1 MVNRKF
7 QILVVEDDELDRLI
21 IKKALKSASINHDL
35 HFAEDHESGKIA
47 TDGKEYDC
55 IFLDYNLPGGTGLEL
70 LKEIRATGNQSPII
84 IVTSQGDEKIAVEAM
99 KNGANDYIP
108 KNLLTGDGIAQS
120 VRYMVNMKEN
130 EKRQRELEFQLI
142 ETQHQLN
149 AVVANA
155 PIILFALNVVG
166 EIRLFE
172 GKGLNELN
180 IEKEKIINQPLQN
193 FSEQIPIQI
202 ENFEKA
208 LSGQEVTVVVEWEN
222 KFFEIFY
229 NAIRDK
235 DDRITG
241 VIGVAADVTAHKRI
255 QEELQ
260 IAKQMAEDTAKVKE
274 NFLANMSH
282 EIRTPMNGI
291 IGLTRILLNT
301 QLNEEQ
307 KGFLSSIKM
316 CSDNLM
322 VIINDI
328 LDFSKIEAGKMTFEE
343 VPFNLRESIKHTI
356 ELFQVKADEKKVE
369 LVSQIDNQ
377 LPEYFKGD
385 PTRLLQILNNLVSNA
400 IKFTEKGEVRVF
412 ARMAELN
419 GEKARITFEVRDSG
433 IGIPEKS
440 IDSIFESFTQ
450 ASSDTTRKFGGTGLG
465 LTIVKK
471 LVELQGGTIDV
482 KSKQGAG
489 TSFIFSI
496 EYPVQESVQKAAKK
510 EEVGESISH
519 LKILIAEDNKINQL
533 VVRKVFSDW
542 KTEVEFADN
551 GQQAVEKASSKVYDL
566 ILMDIQMP
574 IMDGLTASKTIR
586 TTLSAPNCNIP
597 IMAMTA
603 HATAQEKQKCIDHGM
618 NDHINKPFELL
629 ELKKKIV
636 ALTQSRNSALK
647 EAQIGVSEQ
656 INPEV
661 KINKPTPA
669 ATVNKQ
675 EAIENFL
682 NAPKINLNYLKQ
694 IADGNEGF
702 VIEMIEMFLNKTPE
716 AMKEMNEHYHN
727 RNWEE
732 FKKIAH
738 RIKPS
743 FGYMGMPEIQQS
755 LSKLEQLTDK
765 ELMEE
770 EVEKALMEITT
781 RTNFAYS
788 QLRVELTSMK

>member
-1 MVNRKF
+1 
-7 QILVVEDDELDRLI
+7 
-21 IKKALKSASINHDL
+21 
-35 HFAEDHESGKIA
+35 
-47 TDGKEYDC
+47 
-55 IFLDYNLPGGTGLEL
+55 
-70 LKEIRATGNQSPII
+70 
-84 IVTSQGDEKIAVEAM
+84 
-99 KNGANDYIP
+99 
-108 KNLLTGDGIAQS
+108 
-120 VRYMVNMKEN
+120 
-130 EKRQRELEFQLI
+130 
-142 ETQHQLN
+142 
-149 AVVANA
+149 
-155 PIILFALNVVG
+155 
-166 EIRLFE
+166 
-172 GKGLNELN
+172 
-180 IEKEKIINQPLQN
+180 
-193 FSEQIPIQI
+193 
-202 ENFEKA
+202 
-208 LSGQEVTVVVEWEN
+208 
-222 KFFEIFY
+222 
-229 NAIRDK
+229 
-235 DDRITG
+235 
-241 VIGVAADVTAHKRI
+241 
-255 QEELQ
+255 
-260 IAKQMAEDTAKVKE
+260 MAEDTAKVKE

-551 GQQAVEKASSKVYDL
+551 GQQAIEKASTKVYDL
-566 ILMDIQMP
+566 ILMDIQMS

-586 TTLSAPNCNIP
+586 TTLGAPNCDIP

-618 NDHINKPFELL
+618 NDHIN
-629 ELKKKIV
+629 
-636 ALTQSRNSALK
+636 
-647 EAQIGVSEQ
+647 
-656 INPEV
+656 
-661 KINKPTPA
+661 
-669 ATVNKQ
+669 
-675 EAIENFL
+675 
-682 NAPKINLNYLKQ
+682 
-694 IADGNEGF
+694 
-702 VIEMIEMFLNKTPE
+702 
-716 AMKEMNEHYHN
+716 
-727 RNWEE
+727 
-732 FKKIAH
+732 
-738 RIKPS
+738 
-743 FGYMGMPEIQQS
+743 
-755 LSKLEQLTDK
+755 
-765 ELMEE
+765 
-770 EVEKALMEITT
+770 
-781 RTNFAYS
+781 
-788 QLRVELTSMK
+788 